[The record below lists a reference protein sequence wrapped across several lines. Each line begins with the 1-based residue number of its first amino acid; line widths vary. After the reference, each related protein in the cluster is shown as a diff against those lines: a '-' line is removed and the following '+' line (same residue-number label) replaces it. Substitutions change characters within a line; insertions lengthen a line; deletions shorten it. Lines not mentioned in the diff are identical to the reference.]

1 MMVVLPQ
8 LAPPG
13 LSPRVRG
20 EELILGPRALLR
32 GIIPAGAGRRG
43 RVDDLQ
49 SGVEDHPRGGAFRGL
64 ADTRKGTVA
73 KPLRSLATADLRL
86 ADTGKGT
93 VAKPT
98 GFPTRPRPSLADTG
112 KGTVAKPLAAQS
124 RVCRVLPTL
133 EKELWQSEARVAA
146 CSAFVLPTLEKELWQ
161 SLQAFFCVL

>member
-1 MMVVLPQ
+1 MVVLPQ

-64 ADTRKGTVA
+64 ADT
-73 KPLRSLATADLRL
+73 
-86 ADTGKGT
+86 GKGT
-93 VAKPT
+93 VAKQMW
-98 GFPTRPRPSLADTG
+98 GIVRQY
-112 KGTVAKPLAAQS
+112 V
-124 RVCRVLPTL
+124 VLC
-133 EKELWQSEARVAA
+133 QI
-146 CSAFVLPTLEKELWQ
+146 LPQILDGYWGEWGI
-161 SLQAFFCVL
+161 